1 MNDEMMMKG
10 GSGTKCKPQ
19 YSERM
24 LNGFDPYLSAPDE
37 KAVSRICGSKPRR
50 NMQTFGGC

>member
-1 MNDEMMMKG
+1 MNDEIEMKG

-24 LNGFDPYLSAPDE
+24 LNIFTPRPSAPDE
-37 KAVSRICGSKPRR
+37 KAVV
-50 NMQTFGGC
+50 

>member
-1 MNDEMMMKG
+1 MNDEMEMMG

-24 LNGFDPYLSAPDE
+24 LNVFNHLSAPDE
-37 KAVSRICGSKPRR
+37 KAVV
-50 NMQTFGGC
+50 